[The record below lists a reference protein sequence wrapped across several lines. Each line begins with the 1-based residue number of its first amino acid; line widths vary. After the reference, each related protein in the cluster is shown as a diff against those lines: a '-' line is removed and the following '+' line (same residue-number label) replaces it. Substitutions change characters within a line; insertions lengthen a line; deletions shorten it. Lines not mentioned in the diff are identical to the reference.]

1 MNKQSG
7 RGRRPGSPDTQE
19 AIRRAARERFLRDGY
34 AGVTLRSIATDAGV
48 DVALVSYYFGSKQ
61 GLFGA
66 AMALPANPADLLQ
79 AELAGDPATLPERL
93 VRSLLLVWDSP
104 ETGAPLR
111 TLAGNAAADPDL
123 NRLVREAVGREIV
136 DRLSAHLGTPDATQ
150 RAAAFAS
157 QIAGLIFSRY
167 VFQFEPIA
175 SMSPDE
181 IVNRLAPSLRLALFP
196 NESAPR

>member
-1 MNKQSG
+1 MNKKSG
-7 RGRRPGSPDTQE
+7 RGRRPGNPDTQE
-19 AIRRAARERFLRDGY
+19 AIRRAARDRFLRDGY

-66 AMALPANPADLLQ
+66 AMALPANPADLLE
-79 AELAGDPATLPERL
+79 AELAGDPSTLPERL
-93 VRSLLLVWDSP
+93 LRSLLLVWDTP

-111 TLAGNAAADPDL
+111 ALAGNAASDPDL

-136 DRLSAHLGTPDATQ
+136 DRLAAQLGTPDAPQ
-150 RAAAFAS
+150 RAAAFAT
-157 QIAGLIFSRY
+157 QVAGVIFSRY
-167 VFQFEPIA
+167 VFQFEPMA

-181 IVNRLAPSLRLALFP
+181 IVDRLAPALRMALFP
-196 NESAPR
+196 HSSAGN

>member
-1 MNKQSG
+1 MNKKLG

-34 AGVTLRSIATDAGV
+34 QGVTMRAVAGDAGV

-66 AMALPANPADLLQ
+66 AMALPANPAELLG
-79 AELAGDPATLPERL
+79 AELAGDPQTLPERL
-93 VRSLLLVWDSP
+93 LRSLVFVWDSP

-111 TLAGNAAADPDL
+111 ALAANAASDPEL
-123 NRLVREAVGREIV
+123 NRLVREVVSREII
-136 DRLSAHLGTPDATQ
+136 DQLAAHLGTPDARQ
-150 RAAAFAS
+150 CASAFAT

-167 VFQFEPIA
+167 IFQFEPMA

-181 IVNRLAPSLRLALFP
+181 IVDHLAPALRLALFP
-196 NESAPR
+196 D